1 MTALDRS
8 WTRPLP
14 TRAQVRTDVTIAL
27 VAAVVSVLSVETL
40 RSASGASVGWRGIE
54 AYLWFALAGLVLAGR
69 RRFPL
74 VVAVVESVIFVIVG
88 ERFLELAGAFTIQ
101 MTLFA
106 ALYGAWAWSRRPRM
120 LVVVTVAVVVG
131 MFGWLIWELV
141 QQDTTAGVEASG
153 LIPPALAVM
162 IYGLAINVVYFFGAV
177 AWGQSAYLSARR
189 SALVA
194 QQRERELAAQV
205 SEQRRAVQAER
216 VRIARDLHDVVA
228 HHVSG
233 IGVQAAGASRL
244 LESRPERSREALDR
258 IETSS
263 RQAVAQMHEIV
274 GLLRTDDDEPAER
287 GPQPGL
293 ADVESLA
300 VTSERPRVE
309 VSTVGD
315 PFDVSATVGA
325 SLYRVVQE
333 AVTNTRKHSAAASVR
348 VTIRYLAEGRPAVEV
363 EVVDDGPERPPSAPG
378 HADGGSGGFGLDGI
392 RERAAMHGGTADI
405 GARPTGGF
413 RVRVRIPTGTEEDA

>member
-1 MTALDRS
+1 MTRLDRS

-14 TRAQVRTDVTIAL
+14 TRAQVVTDVKIAV
-27 VAAVVSVLSVETL
+27 VAALVSVLSVELL
-40 RSASGASVGWRGIE
+40 RSASGASVGWRGVE
-54 AYLWFALAGLVLAGR
+54 AYLWFGLAGLVLAGR

-74 VVAVVESVIFVIVG
+74 VVAVVESVIFVVVG
-88 ERFLELAGAFTIQ
+88 ERFLQLAGNFTIQ

-106 ALYGAWAWSRRPRM
+106 ALYGAWAWSRRPRAL
-120 LVVVTVAVVVG
+120 LVVTTAIIVG
-131 MFGWLIWELV
+131 MFGWLVWSVIDQAPTEGTPAQGLV
-141 QQDTTAGVEASG
+141 
-153 LIPPALAVM
+153 PPAVAIMV
-162 IYGLAINVVYFFGAV
+162 YSLAINVVYFFGAV

-189 SALVA
+189 SALLA
-194 QQRERELAAQV
+194 QQRERELAVQD

-244 LESRPERSREALDR
+244 LETRPERSRTALEQ

-274 GLLRTDDDEPAER
+274 GLLRSDEEPVER

-309 VSTVGD
+309 VSTVGT
-315 PFDVSATVGA
+315 PFEVSATVGA

-333 AVTNTRKHSAAASVR
+333 AVTNARKHSAADSVR

-363 EVVDDGPERPPSAPG
+363 EVVDDGPERPVPPG
-378 HADGGSGGFGLDGI
+378 DADRTSGGFGLDGI
-392 RERAAMHGGTADI
+392 RERAVMHGGTADI

-413 RVRVRIPTGTEEDA
+413 RVRVRIPTGSEETP

>member
-1 MTALDRS
+1 MTGLDRS
-8 WTRPLP
+8 WARPLP
-14 TRAQVRTDVTIAL
+14 TRAQLRADVVIAV

-40 RSASGASVGWRGIE
+40 RSASGASVGWRGVE

-74 VVAVVESVIFVIVG
+74 AVAVVESVIFVIVG
-88 ERFLELAGAFTIQ
+88 ERFLQLAGAFTIQ

-120 LVVVTVAVVVG
+120 LLVVTAAVVVG

-141 QQDTTAGVEASG
+141 QQDATAGVEAQG
-153 LIPPALAVM
+153 LIPPALAFM
-162 IYGLAINVVYFFGAV
+162 IYSLAINVVYFFGAV
-177 AWGQSAYLSARR
+177 AWGQAAYLSARR

-194 QQRERELAAQV
+194 QQRERELAAQD

-244 LESRPERSREALDR
+244 LESRPERSREALER

-274 GLLRTDDDEPAER
+274 GLLRSDEEPVAR

-309 VSTVGD
+309 VSTVGT
-315 PFDVSATVGA
+315 PFEVSATVGA

-333 AVTNTRKHSAAASVR
+333 AVTNARKHSSAPSVR
-348 VTIRYLAEGRPAVEV
+348 VAIRYLEESRPAVEV
-363 EVVDDGPERPPSAPG
+363 EVVDDGPERPAPVG
-378 HADGGSGGFGLDGI
+378 ESERAGGGFGLDGI
-392 RERAAMHGGTADI
+392 RERAVMHGGTADI
-405 GARPTGGF
+405 GPRPTGGF
-413 RVRVRIPTGTEEDA
+413 RVRVRIPTGSEETP